1 MAAQDD
7 IRRLALGL
15 PEANEQ
21 DHHGIPSFRVNG
33 KIFCTIHQDQ
43 PRMMLKLAPEDQHNL
58 CAGRAGTIEPVPGYW
73 GRKGSTF
80 VYYEQ
85 VELEELAQLIRLA
98 WAGVA
103 PKRLA
108 KAQGDA

>member
-1 MAAQDD
+1 M
-7 IRRLALGL
+7 RR
-15 PEANEQ
+15 
-21 DHHGIPSFRVNG
+21 
-33 KIFCTIHQDQ
+33 
-43 PRMMLKLAPEDQHNL
+43 
-58 CAGRAGTIEPVPGYW
+58 RAGTIEPVPGYW

-80 VYYEQ
+80 VYYDL